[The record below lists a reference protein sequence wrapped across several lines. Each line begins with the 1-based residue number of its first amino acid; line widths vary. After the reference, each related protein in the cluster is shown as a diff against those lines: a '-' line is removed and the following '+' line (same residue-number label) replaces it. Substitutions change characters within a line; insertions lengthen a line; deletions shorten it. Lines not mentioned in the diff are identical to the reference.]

1 MESWFVPS
9 LFPVSLHTSGMMRME
24 ANTGRHIFQNSQ
36 VCNEGLWIL
45 LKLTK
50 DIDCIGALGK
60 VQVYSCPVIGRCSF
74 ESRLPG

>member
-9 LFPVSLHTSGMMRME
+9 LFPVSLRTSGMMRME

-36 VCNEGLWIL
+36 VRNEGLWIL

-50 DIDCIGALGK
+50 DIDCIGALEGTGLFLPSDRH
-60 VQVYSCPVIGRCSF
+60 VQ
-74 ESRLPG
+74 L